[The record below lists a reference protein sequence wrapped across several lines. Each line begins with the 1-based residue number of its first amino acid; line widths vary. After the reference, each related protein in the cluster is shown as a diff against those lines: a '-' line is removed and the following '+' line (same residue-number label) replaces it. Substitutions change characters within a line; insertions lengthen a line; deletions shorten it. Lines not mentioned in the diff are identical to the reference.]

1 LTSGTTH
8 NISWDIYE
16 TRKEILKILLKHTK
30 NGGRTW
36 EKIKTIKGDDPGA
49 YLWMVPTV
57 SRAKKK
63 CKTKIQLEDKEGRS
77 LGSDTSDNYFRI
89 RP

>member
-1 LTSGTTH
+1 MTSGTTQ

-16 TRKEILKILLKHTK
+16 TRKAIFKILLKHTK
-30 NGGRTW
+30 NCGRTC
-36 EKIKTIKGDDPGA
+36 EKIKTIKGDDHGA

-63 CKTKIQLEDKEGRS
+63 CKIKIQLGDKEGSS
-77 LGSDTSDNYFRI
+77 LGSDTGDNYFRI
-89 RP
+89 WP